1 MDLGIRDR
9 VAIVTGASAGLGLAV
24 AERLAQEGCRL
35 ALFARGAQRLEAAE
49 RALRARFGVEVLAVA
64 GDMADAADVERLR
77 DDVARRYGGPD
88 ILVINTGRPPLPM
101 KAVLEE
107 RDAAR
112 WEEAYRVQLHAAVLV
127 VQSIVP
133 DLIARGWGRVVGITS
148 ASVKQPMGDHALS
161 TVFRAGVT
169 GMLKHLANE
178 VAASGV
184 TVNMVCPAS
193 VATAG
198 LVGTYDAVAR
208 AAQVPMRRLGKPEEL
223 AATVA
228 FLVSE
233 HAGYT
238 TGASLQVDGG
248 MVAALT

>member
-77 DDVARRYGGPD
+77 DDVGRRYGGPD

-112 WEEAYRVQLHAAVLV
+112 WEEAYRVQLLGTVLV
-127 VQSIVP
+127 AQAIVP
-133 DLIARGWGRVVGITS
+133 GLVARGWGRVVGITS

-198 LVGTYDAVAR
+198 LISTYDAAAR

-228 FLVSE
+228 FLASE
-233 HAGYT
+233 LAGYT